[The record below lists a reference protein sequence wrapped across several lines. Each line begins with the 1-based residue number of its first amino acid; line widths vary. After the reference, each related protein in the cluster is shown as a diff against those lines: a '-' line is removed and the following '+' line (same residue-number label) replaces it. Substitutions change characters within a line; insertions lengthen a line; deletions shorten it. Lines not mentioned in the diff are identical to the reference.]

1 MSQNTASG
9 LRIFGRSSSHFT
21 RCVRIFA
28 HELGVP
34 YRLQP
39 IFNLLSHERADYGAN
54 PALKLPTLETE
65 AGSWFGTLSICRELS
80 RRAQREAH
88 IVWPEE
94 IRDSVAANAQ
104 ELVLQ
109 GMSTEVTL
117 VMGTLGATSGSTPYE
132 AKSRVSLENSLH
144 WLDTRL
150 PHALQQLRT
159 ERALSFFEVT
169 LFCFV
174 THLVFRN
181 VLDTTRFTRLRAF
194 CTKLEAR
201 ESARATEYEFD
212 VA

>member
-1 MSQNTASG
+1 MAQDTPLG
-9 LRIFGRSSSHFT
+9 VGIFGRSSSHFT

-34 YRLQP
+34 YQLRP
-39 IFNLLSHERADYGAN
+39 IFNLLSEERADYGGN

-65 AGSWFGTLSICRELS
+65 SGSWFGALSICRELS
-80 RRAQREAH
+80 RRAVREAQ

-117 VMGTLGATSGSTPYE
+117 VMSKLGSAASATPYE
-132 AKSRVSLENSLH
+132 AKNRASLENSLT
-144 WLDTRL
+144 WLNDAL
-150 PHALQQLRT
+150 PHTLGQLRT
-159 ERALSFFEVT
+159 GRALSFFEVT

-174 THLVFRN
+174 THLAFRS
-181 VLDTTRFTRLRAF
+181 VLDATRFTRLTAF
-194 CTKLEAR
+194 CAEFARR
-201 ESARATEYEFD
+201 ESARSTEYEFD